1 MNAGTDS
8 REARQAL
15 AAGRASAQERLTGL
29 ERDFAG
35 IVESSASANADD
47 EHDPEGATIAF
58 ERQHLVALIGQARD
72 HVAAIDTALQRV
84 ADGRYGWCEIC
95 GQPIAPERLAA
106 RPTAT
111 RCVTCASAG
120 DQVRRLGQR
129 GPSPMPFA

>member
-8 REARQAL
+8 REPRQAL
-15 AAGRASAQERLTGL
+15 AAERAGAQERLTGL

-35 IVESSASANADD
+35 IVESSVAANADD

-58 ERQHLVALIGQARD
+58 ERQHLVALIEQARD
-72 HVAAIDTALQRV
+72 HLAGIDAALRRV
-84 ADGRYGWCEIC
+84 ADGTYGRCAIC

-111 RCVTCASAG
+111 RCVGCAS
-120 DQVRRLGQR
+120 RR
-129 GPSPMPFA
+129 